1 VTHAFNPRYLGV
13 RDWEDWGSRVWVQ
26 SLQDPISTNKR
37 LGMVVHSCCS
47 SSAGSVNRRIMV
59 QDGVGINARPFL
71 KKISKA
77 AYII

>member
-1 VTHAFNPRYLGV
+1 
-13 RDWEDWGSRVWVQ
+13 
-26 SLQDPISTNKR
+26 
-37 LGMVVHSCCS
+37 MVVHSCCS